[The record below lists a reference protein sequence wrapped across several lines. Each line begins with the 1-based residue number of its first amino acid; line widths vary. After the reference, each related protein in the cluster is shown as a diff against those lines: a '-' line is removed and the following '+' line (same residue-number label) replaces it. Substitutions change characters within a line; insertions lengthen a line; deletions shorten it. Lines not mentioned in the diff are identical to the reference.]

1 MPAQRRNT
9 AHEIFLQF
17 HKHRPQSLRV
27 LKEEEDGSDET
38 KIPITLRPTEPFE
51 MFHTVMKTGVIYATS
66 RAVKRGF
73 SMEDEEWANMVS
85 SAYQMLCLF
94 GL

>member
-38 KIPITLRPTEPFE
+38 KIPLRPTEPFE

-73 SMEDEEWANMVS
+73 SMEDEEWANMVT
-85 SAYQMLCLF
+85 SAYHCCVFLVYER
-94 GL
+94 